1 MKNLLSLI
9 IFLLLFSCKNEE
21 IEVSSTILAGN
32 ITELNIAIKNAE
44 PGTVIT
50 MKDGVWKDTQ
60 LKFHGMGTKQKPIVL
75 KSETAGGVT
84 LEGQSVLKLSGEYL
98 VVKDLYFKN
107 GYTPDD
113 AVIIFRNSKDSIAF
127 NCRVT
132 GTVIEDFTQ
141 PDRHR
146 KDHWVEFYGQ
156 HNELDNCYIAGK
168 SNEGP
173 TVKVYLNGNEHIN
186 NYHKIHH
193 NHFGPRPR
201 KGGPKAETMQL
212 GASNTSMTPSYTQV
226 TNNLF
231 EKCNGEVEI
240 ISSKS
245 NFNNF
250 SNNVFLESEGSVV
263 TRHGNYATIDG
274 NIFIAN
280 GNPYVGGIRVINTGH
295 WITNNY
301 FLGLT
306 GKEFR
311 GALAVMNGIP
321 KSPLNRYNQVTD
333 AVIAHNSWINCE
345 QPIHFSVGVNLDQAA
360 VLPPSEIRSARPERV
375 IFANNLVYN
384 DKHTSYPIKAYDSID
399 GVKFKNNLMISN
411 QTMDSDRND
420 FKLKSVSNK
429 LGKEL
434 FFTPPSSENDLY
446 TGFGFERINFDLFGK
461 SRLNNDAYVG
471 AIVPPISDNKI
482 AIDPKNYGATW
493 FTAQGENKNP
503 KIHPATTTPELLQAI
518 EKSVSGDHISLKT
531 GIYEISQS
539 IIINK
544 VLKMYSESNENP
556 AVINFSNDGKSF
568 ILEPKGILKMNNLEL
583 KGTGTQT
590 LFGTLDK
597 EMSRAYGLELKN
609 LKINNFKNVIDVS
622 KGSFAD
628 EISLINV
635 NVQNCDNGLLLNKE
649 TDDKGDYNVEFL
661 TIKNSHFEKIS
672 NQVIDFYRGGYDE
685 STIGGVFHLE
695 NTSFKNCGRNDKDEI
710 LINTRGIVNVT
721 FENNKFANNYTKL
734 IAVLWGA
741 KGQEPI
747 NNEIVGQGKI
757 KVVENIELKLVY

>member
-1 MKNLLSLI
+1 MKKSYLI
-9 IFLLLFSCKNEE
+9 AFLFILFSCKNEE
-21 IEVSSTILAGN
+21 IEVSSTVLVNDIK
-32 ITELNIAIKNAE
+32 ELNDAIKNAA

-50 MKDGVWKDTQ
+50 MKDGVWNDATI
-60 LKFHGMGTKQKPIVL
+60 KFHGMGTKQKPIVL

-84 LEGQSVLKLSGEYL
+84 IEGRSVLKLSGEYL

-113 AVIIFRNSKDSIAF
+113 AVVIFRNSPDSIAF

-132 GTVIEDFTQ
+132 GTVIDEFTQ

-301 FLGLT
+301 FSGLT

-311 GALAVMNGIP
+311 SALAVMNGIP

-333 AVIAHNSWINCE
+333 VVIAHNSWINCE
-345 QPIHFSVGVNLDQAA
+345 QPIHMSVGVNLDQAA

-375 IFANNLVYN
+375 IFANNFIYN
-384 DKHTSYPIKAYDSID
+384 DKYTSYPIKAYDSID

-411 QTMDSDRND
+411 QTMDTDRND

-446 TGFGFERINFDLFGK
+446 SGFGFERINFDLFGK
-461 SRLNNDAYVG
+461 SRINNDGYVG
-471 AIVPPISDNKI
+471 AIVPPISDNKM
-482 AIDPKNYGATW
+482 AIDPKSYGATW
-493 FTAQGENKNP
+493 FTAPGENKNP
-503 KIHPATTTPELLQAI
+503 KKHSVTTTTELLQAV
-518 EKSVSGDHISLKT
+518 EKAVSGDHIALKA
-531 GIYEISQS
+531 GIYTISDS
-539 IIINK
+539 IVIGK
-544 VLKMYSESNENP
+544 KLKIYSENKENV
-556 AVINFSNDGKSF
+556 AVLQFNNKGKSF
-568 ILEPKGILKMNNLEL
+568 VLKPKGILKIQDVEL
-583 KGTGTQT
+583 KGTGDQT
-590 LFGTLDK
+590 LFGTLEK
-597 EMSRAYGLELKN
+597 EMSQAYGLEM
-609 LKINNFKNVIDVS
+609 KNVKIMDFETVLDAS

-628 EISLINV
+628 TISLENV
-635 NVQNCDNGLLLNKE
+635 MVQNCTNGLLLNKE

-661 TIKNSHFEKIS
+661 TIKNCHFQKVS
-672 NQVIDFYRGGYDE
+672 GQVIDFYRGGYDE

-695 NTSFKNCGRNDKDEI
+695 NTRFENSGRNDKDEI

-721 FENNKFANNYTKL
+721 FQNNKFTNNYTTF

-741 KGQEPI
+741 KGQEPV
-747 NNEIVGQGKI
+747 NNVVTGRGKI